1 MNGDEDEEEDES
13 KVDYSLGSMSWL
25 NKKLVYHILPNGCSH
40 FLFISS
46 KMYDHD
52 LDIYWSRN
60 KFFKMRIKRKVE
72 PDSIVIQDA
81 FMSNDNNELGLGSE
95 LYMMSYRDNELFYD
109 VLLPRVH

>member
-1 MNGDEDEEEDES
+1 MNGDEDEEEDDL

-25 NKKLVYHILPNGCSH
+25 NKKLVYHILPNGDSH

-72 PDSIVIQDA
+72 PESIVIQDT
-81 FMSNDNNELGLGSE
+81 FMSDDDHDNDMGLGSE
-95 LYMMSYRDNELFYD
+95 LYILSYRDNELFYD
-109 VLLPRVH
+109 SD